1 MRPAEFRTKFIDG
14 SLDTF
19 DHIFTYS
26 SLEHSGL
33 GRYGD
38 PLNPWGDIMAVAEAW
53 CVAKPGAK
61 LALGLPTS
69 VSAGYDQI
77 QFNAG
82 RIYGPILYS
91 YLVTSLIFSFLKV
104 YSDV

>member
-1 MRPAEFRTKFIDG
+1 
-14 SLDTF
+14 
-19 DHIFTYS
+19 
-26 SLEHSGL
+26 
-33 GRYGD
+33 
-38 PLNPWGDIMAVAEAW
+38 MAVAEAW

-61 LALGLPTS
+61 LAIGLPTS

-77 QFNAG
+77 QFNAH